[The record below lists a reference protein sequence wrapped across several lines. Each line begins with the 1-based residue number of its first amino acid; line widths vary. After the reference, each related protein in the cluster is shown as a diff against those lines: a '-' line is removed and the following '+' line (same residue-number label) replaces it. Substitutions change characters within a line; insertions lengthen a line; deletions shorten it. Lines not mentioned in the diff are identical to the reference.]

1 MSLLTDAQPDTLL
14 SPPKALMSAHNLQR
28 HFGPGCP
35 ECTTLTGEPTQTSR
49 CARCGTVV
57 AVHDVSFDVGPGEVL
72 GIVGESG
79 SGKSTLLGMLNLD
92 IAPDAGSITLE
103 GHGQLLGPEAQADEL
118 KRSAV
123 MMVQQNPLAAG
134 MYPGLTAE
142 SNVAERMLSTGC
154 RTFEDARARS
164 AELLSELGIQEN
176 RQRDALSTYSGGMAQ
191 RVQLARAL
199 VHPPRLLLLDEPTT
213 GLDPS
218 VQAGLLET
226 VQQVTDRLEASTIV
240 VSHDLDVVR
249 ILASRVLVLHFGRVV
264 EHGIPEQVFDDPQHP
279 YTQLLVAS
287 RL

>member
-1 MSLLTDAQPDTLL
+1 MSLLTDTQPDTLL
-14 SPPKALMSAHNLQR
+14 TPPDALMSARNLQR
-28 HFGPGCP
+28 HFGPGCD
-35 ECTTLTGEPTQTSR
+35 ECTVLTGEDTQTSR
-49 CARCGTVV
+49 CVRCGTVV

-92 IAPDAGSITLE
+92 ITPDAGSIVLE
-103 GHGQLLGPEAQADEL
+103 GYGQLLSSQAQADEL

-142 SNVAERMLSTGC
+142 SNVAERMLATGC

-176 RQRDALSTYSGGMAQ
+176 RQRDVLSTYSGGMAQ

-226 VQQVTDRLEASTIV
+226 VQQVTDRLDASTIV

>member
-1 MSLLTDAQPDTLL
+1 
-14 SPPKALMSAHNLQR
+14 
-28 HFGPGCP
+28 
-35 ECTTLTGEPTQTSR
+35 
-49 CARCGTVV
+49 
-57 AVHDVSFDVGPGEVL
+57 
-72 GIVGESG
+72 
-79 SGKSTLLGMLNLD
+79 
-92 IAPDAGSITLE
+92 
-103 GHGQLLGPEAQADEL
+103 
-118 KRSAV
+118 

-142 SNVAERMLSTGC
+142 SNVAERMLNTGC
-154 RTFEDARARS
+154 RTFEDARAR
-164 AELLSELGIQEN
+164 AAHLLSELGIQRN
-176 RQRDALSTYSGGMAQ
+176 RQRDALNTYSGGMAQ

-240 VSHDLDVVR
+240 VSHDLEVVR